1 LTINLFQQAVD
12 LLSVQSIGGWNMS
25 HSARFFRL
33 VLLSV
38 ILAISLL
45 LYSFLVSFKAAFQ
58 VWLYGLAAIV
68 PIVGSFFL
76 RWKYQWNNQKLA
88 FLWAAGLLGFI
99 TFEWSLIGM
108 LLDEPTSHFGLSYP
122 LSIAALF
129 GMVTFIVTAIISL
142 LFTMLLH
149 ALNDQNTRIGG

>member
-1 LTINLFQQAVD
+1 MI
-12 LLSVQSIGGWNMS
+12 
-25 HSARFFRL
+25 HSTRFFRL

-45 LYSFLVSFKAAFQ
+45 LYSFLVSFKATFQ
-58 VWLYGLAAIV
+58 MWLYGLAAIV

-76 RWKYQWNNQKLA
+76 SWKYQWNNQKLA

-108 LLDEPTSHFGLSYP
+108 LLDEPTSHFGLGYP
-122 LSIAALF
+122 LSIAVFF
-129 GMVTFIVTAIISL
+129 GIVTFIVTAIISV
-142 LFTMLLH
+142 LFTVLLH
-149 ALNDQNTRIGG
+149 AVNSKKQ